1 MSSIIEDIKQN
12 LRKSDTLQ
20 KLIIINVV
28 VFALFG
34 LIHQILRLM
43 RSSFDIYNYTEK
55 WLTVPSSL
63 SSLLY
68 RPWSILTYAF
78 YHEEIF
84 HILFNML
91 WLYWMGKILAEYLGN
106 KKLLSTYVL
115 GGMSGAVLY
124 ILFFNIFPLFS
135 ETVQSSFALGA
146 SGSVLAITIAV
157 ATLLPDY
164 TIFLIFIGPIK
175 MKYIAAVT
183 VLIDLL
189 SITGSN
195 AGGHI
200 AHLGGALFGF
210 IYIKQLQKGNDLA
223 KGFNKLTDFISG
235 IFKPKPGMKV
245 AYKNPG
251 SKKNPAARNE
261 PDQETIDRILDKISR
276 SGYTSL
282 SKEEKEILF
291 KASGNKKV

>member
-1 MSSIIEDIKQN
+1 MASLVDDIKHN

-34 LIHQILRLM
+34 LIHSVFGLM
-43 RSSFDIYNYTEK
+43 RSPFDIYDYTEK

-63 SSLLY
+63 NSLLY
-68 RPWSILTYAF
+68 RPWSVITYAF
-78 YHEEIF
+78 YHEEIL

-106 KKLLSTYVL
+106 RKLLSTYIL
-115 GGMSGAVLY
+115 GGISGALLY

-135 ETVQSSFALGA
+135 EAVHSSSALGA

-164 TIFLIFIGPIK
+164 TIFLLFLGPVK
-175 MKYIAAVT
+175 MKYIAAFT

-189 SITGSN
+189 SISGSN

-210 IYIKQLQKGNDLA
+210 IYIKQLQNGNDLA
-223 KGFNKLTDFISG
+223 KGFNTVADFISG
-235 IFKPKPGMKV
+235 IFKPKPKMKV
-245 AYKNPG
+245 AYKNPAA
-251 SKKNPAARNE
+251 KKSTNTRNE

-291 KASGNKKV
+291 KASGNKKA

>member
-1 MSSIIEDIKQN
+1 MASLIDDIKHN

-20 KLIIINVV
+20 KLIIINVA
-28 VFALFG
+28 VFAVFG
-34 LIHQILRLM
+34 LIHSVFGLM
-43 RSSFDIYNYTEK
+43 RSPFDIYDYTEK

-63 SSLLY
+63 NSLLY
-68 RPWSILTYAF
+68 RPWSIITYAF
-78 YHEEIF
+78 YHEEIL

-106 KKLLSTYVL
+106 KKLLSTYIL
-115 GGMSGAVLY
+115 GGISGALLY

-135 ETVQSSFALGA
+135 EAVHSSYALGA

-164 TIFLIFIGPIK
+164 TIFLLFLGPVK
-175 MKYIAAVT
+175 MKYIAAFT

-189 SITGSN
+189 SMSGSN

-210 IYIKQLQKGNDLA
+210 IYIKQLQNGNDLA
-223 KGFNKLTDFISG
+223 KGFNKLADFISG
-235 IFKPKPGMKV
+235 IFKPKPKMRV
-245 AYKNPG
+245 AYKNPAA
-251 SKKNPAARNE
+251 KKTPNTRNE